1 MKKISY
7 LHFHQ
12 LTAGRHWNVNYPV
25 RNEAAEQLKCFNHK
39 QKNWKIL
46 SQNVLHRGR
55 FTPRIQGVEISTPW
69 MVLIYIKICGINLLL
84 T

>member
-1 MKKISY
+1 MRYQESVYKKRQVSGVKVICKLKKKKERMKKISY

-39 QKNWKIL
+39 QKN
-46 SQNVLHRGR
+46 
-55 FTPRIQGVEISTPW
+55 
-69 MVLIYIKICGINLLL
+69 
-84 T
+84 

>member
-25 RNEAAEQLKCFNHK
+25 RNEAAEQSKCFNHK
-39 QKNWKIL
+39 QKN
-46 SQNVLHRGR
+46 
-55 FTPRIQGVEISTPW
+55 
-69 MVLIYIKICGINLLL
+69 
-84 T
+84 